1 MRIDE
6 LHASHIG
13 RVAVSFH
20 LSSPTLNPDDVT
32 TALHIDPELVSVPPS
47 THGFWSVSSQNK
59 ITGLLPSKDINEHFR
74 YLLRILLPNRETIL
88 RFAKDGETYFDVL
101 WESSYLHAGTGPEL
115 DRDCIAG
122 ISQLGAGR
130 GFDIYQI
137 DADAVQHFSSA
148 DET

>member
-1 MRIDE
+1 MSIDE

-74 YLLRILLPNRETIL
+74 YLLRILLPNRETIDRKSTRL
-88 RFAKDGETYFDVL
+88 N
-101 WESSYLHAGTGPEL
+101 SSHTV
-115 DRDCIAG
+115 
-122 ISQLGAGR
+122 IS
-130 GFDIYQI
+130 Y
-137 DADAVQHFSSA
+137 AVFCLKKKKKK
-148 DET
+148 